1 MSITANKNFLSPNG
15 YRLTIDMEEFAD
27 VEYFCVSAT
36 LPTVSIAPIAT
47 PFRNLQNTTPGEKV
61 EYALF
66 DLRYMITENMENY
79 VSLFNWIT
87 KNANEEGLKYA
98 DMTLSILNSNNNLI
112 RQVRF
117 IDAFPVS
124 IGALE
129 FRTQNA
135 DVEYITGDVSFSYS
149 HFEFSK

>member
-1 MSITANKNFLSPNG
+1 
-15 YRLTIDMEEFAD
+15 
-27 VEYFCVSAT
+27 
-36 LPTVSIAPIAT
+36 
-47 PFRNLQNTTPGEKV
+47 
-61 EYALF
+61 
-66 DLRYMITENMENY
+66 MENY

-117 IDAFPVS
+117 IDAFPVA

-149 HFEFSK
+149 YFEFSK